1 MSEENQAVVEAGIGL
16 QDIAACVQIIDIV
29 TKRGA
34 FEGAE
39 LSDVGTVRNRL
50 SAFLEA
56 NKPAETEA
64 ETKTETV
71 DAGGASE

>member
-1 MSEENQAVVEAGIGL
+1 MSEENQVEDATQEVPGIGM

-34 FEGAE
+34 FEGSE

-50 SAFLEA
+50 AVILRS
-56 NKPAETEA
+56 
-64 ETKTETV
+64 
-71 DAGGASE
+71 